1 MKDLKNIVTIEGIA
15 HSVTISPCKNGTT
28 TMIKTVVSVTNTEGK
43 SFLVPT
49 IFFGK
54 NDSKIL
60 SMARQTLDNV
70 ATIVTTEDPKSA
82 DNIRIQGE
90 LSADNKGELQITA
103 KFFNKK
109 DKGEDLIGIIF
120 DVEGVY
126 KGCIPDE
133 KIEDLYNLSLQH
145 LGYNDRLSNITI
157 SVKDL
162 KKASAIKEHY
172 AKGDTVNIVGR
183 VDVIEKTTT
192 FKQEML
198 LGEPIEKTKV
208 ERKYI
213 ALLENGSAPYKGDD
227 AVSEERVLKA
237 MAVAKEYADKREQ
250 QQKQQTTQTPVSF
263 FS

>member
-15 HSVTISPCKNGTT
+15 HSVTITPCKNGTT
-28 TMIKTVVSVTNTEGK
+28 TMIKTVVSVTSPEGK

-60 SMARQTLDNV
+60 SMARQTLDNMT
-70 ATIVTTEDPKSA
+70 TIVTAEDPKSA

-90 LSADNKGELQITA
+90 LGVDLKGELQITA

-109 DKGEDLIGIIF
+109 DKGDDLIGIIF

-126 KGCIPDE
+126 KSCIPDE
-133 KIEDLYNLSLQH
+133 KIESLYNLSLQH

-157 SVKDL
+157 SVDL

-183 VDVIEKTTT
+183 VDIIEKITT

-208 ERKYI
+208 ERKYL

-237 MAVAKEYADKREQ
+237 MAAAKEYADKR
-250 QQKQQTTQTPVSF
+250 KQQTTQTPVSF

>member
-1 MKDLKNIVTIEGIA
+1 MSELKNIVTIEGIA
-15 HSVTISPCKNGTT
+15 HSITITPCKNGTT

-60 SMARQTLDNV
+60 AMARQTLDNMV
-70 ATIVTTEDPKSA
+70 TIVTTEDPKSA

-90 LSADNKGELQITA
+90 LGVDLKGELQITA

-109 DKGEDLIGIIF
+109 DKGDDLVGVIF

-126 KGCIPDE
+126 KSCIPDE
-133 KIEDLYNLSLQH
+133 KIEGLYNLSLQH
-145 LGYNDRLSNITI
+145 LGYNDRLTNIII

-172 AKGDTVNIVGR
+172 RKGDTINIVGK
-183 VDVIEKTTT
+183 VDVLEKTTI

-213 ALLENGSAPYKGDD
+213 ALLENGSAPYKGND
-227 AVSEERVLKA
+227 AVSEERMLKA
-237 MAVAKEYADKREQ
+237 MTAAKEYAERRER

>member
-1 MKDLKNIVTIEGIA
+1 MSELKNIVTIEGIA
-15 HSVTISPCKNGTT
+15 HSITTTPCKNGAT

-60 SMARQTLDNV
+60 NMAKKTLDNM
-70 ATIVTTEDPKSA
+70 ATIVTTEDPKMA
-82 DNIRIQGE
+82 ENIRIQGE
-90 LSADNKGELQITA
+90 LGLDQKGELQIIA

-109 DKGEDLIGIIF
+109 DKGDDLVGVIF

-126 KGCIPDE
+126 KGCTPDE

-145 LGYNDRLSNITI
+145 LGYNDRLTNIII

-172 AKGDTVNIVGR
+172 SKGDTVNIVGK
-183 VDVIEKTTT
+183 VDVLEKITT

-198 LGEPIEKTKV
+198 LGEPVEKTKV

-213 ALLENGSAPYKGDD
+213 ALLENGSAPYKGND

-237 MAVAKEYADKREQ
+237 MAVAKEYAEKK
-250 QQKQQTTQTPVSF
+250 KQETVQTPVSF